1 MTYIAYFDGACE
13 PVNPGGTA
21 SYGAA
26 IYKNGQPIWECSE
39 IYGRGEH
46 TSNNVAEYA
55 GLIAVLEWLIEH
67 DLCAAE
73 IIVKGDSKLVIEQMF
88 GTWKIKNGRY
98 TELAYR
104 ARELLARFT
113 NIQGEWISRDLNDVA
128 DALSKSALKR
138 AGVKLRLQPA

>member
-21 SYGAA
+21 SYGVV
-26 IYKNGQPIWECSE
+26 IYEDHEKVWECSE
-39 IYGRGEH
+39 VYGEGKLM
-46 TSNNVAEYA
+46 SNNVAEYA

-67 DLCAAE
+67 DLCDAE
-73 IIVKGDSKLVIEQMF
+73 ISVKGDSKLVIEQMF
-88 GTWKIKNGRY
+88 GTWKIKSGLY
-98 TELAYR
+98 TELAHR
-104 ARELLARFT
+104 ARELLSRFT

-128 DALSKSALKR
+128 DELSKAALKR